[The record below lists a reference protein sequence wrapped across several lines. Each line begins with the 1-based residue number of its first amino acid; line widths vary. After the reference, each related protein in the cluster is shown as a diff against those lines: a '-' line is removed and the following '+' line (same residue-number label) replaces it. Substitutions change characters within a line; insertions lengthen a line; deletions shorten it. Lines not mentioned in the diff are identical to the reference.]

1 MSQAHGAAMTP
12 EERKKVQDTLLRSAE
27 QVVRQMKSDAEVG
40 NIDQLE
46 RSATKVAELTK
57 QKEFPTQRAQEFQRT
72 AKFIQREAYEH
83 RVGDL
88 LNELIHTLRTGRDEA
103 KNDMLGKVREH
114 VSAAVRFGADEDF
127 RASVDR
133 RLQVIQMTTGEGI
146 DKRAKAEAARRT
158 ELRDT
163 VCKAPGGVERRR
175 AIRYVDPVLTVEIKG
190 VKYKT
195 VNWSTRGLLLEE
207 FTEPLELGSFVKA
220 FLSSEDV
227 PGGGP
232 NWAKVV
238 RRVPKRQELAL
249 EFPDISTIVLAL
261 MHEMKLVGIRPEPG

>member
-1 MSQAHGAAMTP
+1 MTP

-27 QVVRQMKSDAEVG
+27 QLVRQMKTDADG
-40 NIDQLE
+40 GQLDQLE
-46 RSATKVAELTK
+46 RSAGKVTELTK

-72 AKFIQREAYEH
+72 IKFIQREAHEH

-88 LNELIHTLRTGRDEA
+88 LNELIHRLRGGDEET
-103 KNDMLGKVREH
+103 KNDMLTKVREAL
-114 VSAAVRFGADEDF
+114 SLAVKFGADEDF

-133 RLQVIQMTTGEGI
+133 RLQVIQLTTGEGI

-163 VCKAPGGVERRR
+163 VCKAPGGKERRR
-175 AIRYVDPVLTVEIKG
+175 AIRYVDPVLTVEING

-195 VNWSTRGLLLEE
+195 LNWSTRGLLLEE
-207 FTEPLELGSFVKA
+207 FSDPLELGAFVKA
-220 FLSSEDV
+220 FLSSPDV
-227 PGGGP
+227 PGGGR

-249 EFPDISTIVLAL
+249 EFPDISTVVLAL
-261 MHEMKLVGIRPEPG
+261 MHEMKLAGIRPEPG